1 MSRMLREPSLD
12 FSISVNLLIPPSRE
26 QIMNRRTNQTQRKM
40 RIPNILRGRKKVVKP
55 KETVVETTEASCQTT
70 GCGCGQ

>member
-1 MSRMLREPSLD
+1 MSRMLKELSID
-12 FSISVNLLIPPSRE
+12 FSSSVNLLIPPSRKKT
-26 QIMNRRTNQTQRKM
+26 MNRRTNQTQRKM
-40 RIPNILRGRKKVVKP
+40 RIPNILRGRKKVAKP